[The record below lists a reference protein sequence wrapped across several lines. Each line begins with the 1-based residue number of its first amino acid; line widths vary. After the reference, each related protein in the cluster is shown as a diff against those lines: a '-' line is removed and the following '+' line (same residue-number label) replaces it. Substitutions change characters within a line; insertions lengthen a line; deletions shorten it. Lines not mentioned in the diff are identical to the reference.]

1 VRLEVGLDEITAL
14 RLASDEVYSGF
25 ALAGSS
31 AAETY
36 PVPSL
41 RLVLRD
47 GETALIDRG
56 GAKKL
61 AALAERFGARAG
73 KNLESRAEAGA
84 PAGAISGTE
93 PGAAGR
99 PLF

>member
-1 VRLEVGLDEITAL
+1 MRLEVGLDEITAL